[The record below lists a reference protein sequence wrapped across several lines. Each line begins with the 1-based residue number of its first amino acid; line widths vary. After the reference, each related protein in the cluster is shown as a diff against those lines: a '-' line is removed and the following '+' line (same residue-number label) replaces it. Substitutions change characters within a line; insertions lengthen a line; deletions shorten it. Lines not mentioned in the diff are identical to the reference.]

1 MDLFFSV
8 LCRDRLA
15 SRTTGGSVHGPPVY
29 DTSTSLFIPR
39 ARRHSRQSN
48 SRGNSVVDVAVC
60 CAFRFEALFF
70 VCVERPTLKPSTR
83 ARGRGRSSS
92 SASARRASSFLP
104 FDAASSRAVDRLTS
118 LRRLPRSFRRR
129 VRGRGGVPG
138 QASWAAGLDHRAE
151 RWVGVQREGH
161 PKEGSGGA
169 VAEDVRRG

>member
-1 MDLFFSV
+1 M
-8 LCRDRLA
+8 CRDRLA
-15 SRTTGGSVHGPPVY
+15 SRTTGGSVVCTVHGPPVY
-29 DTSTSLFIPR
+29 DTSLFIPR
-39 ARRHSRQSN
+39 ARRHSRQFLTVEVIRS
-48 SRGNSVVDVAVC
+48 SSVADVAVC